1 MKNFIKQLL
10 AENGDVSMT
19 RFLSAV
25 CVLTA
30 CLIAV
35 YGMAKA
41 LDLNQLIGLCSTFLG
56 FGLGA
61 KVTQKWAE
69 KGEIVSEKPEEKSI

>member
-1 MKNFIKQLL
+1 MKNFILSLL
-10 AENGDVSMT
+10 SESNAVSMT

-30 CLIAV
+30 CLIII
-35 YGMAKA
+35 YGMIKG
-41 LDLNQLIGLCSTFLG
+41 LDLNSLSGIISTFLG

-61 KVTQKWAE
+61 KVIQKNME
-69 KGEIVSEKPEEKSI
+69 TDK

>member
-1 MKNFIKQLL
+1 MKFFRELI
-10 AENGDVSMT
+10 AENGTQSMT
-19 RFLSAV
+19 RFLSLI

-30 CLIAV
+30 CAIAI
-35 YGMAKA
+35 YGMVKG

-61 KVTQKWAE
+61 KVVQKNM
-69 KGEIVSEKPEEKSI
+69 EKSSEIEVTKDVVQ

>member
-1 MKNFIKQLL
+1 MSWIKELL
-10 AENGDVSMT
+10 DEKGALSMT
-19 RFLSAV
+19 RFLSAI

-30 CLIAV
+30 VAIAI
-35 YGMAKA
+35 YGMYKAVA
-41 LDLNQLIGLCSTFLG
+41 LDGLIGLTSTFLG

-69 KGEIVSEKPEEKSI
+69 GKETKIEKE

>member
-1 MKNFIKQLL
+1 MKDFVLKLL
-10 AENGDVSMT
+10 SESSELSMT
-19 RFLSAV
+19 RFLSAL

-30 CLIAV
+30 CSIAV
-35 YGMAKA
+35 YGMYKN

-61 KVTQKWAE
+61 KVVQKNLENKTETEVDLE
-69 KGEIVSEKPEEKSI
+69 KK

>member
-1 MKNFIKQLL
+1 MRQFILDLL
-10 AENGDVSMT
+10 AESSGVSMT

-30 CLIAV
+30 CSIAI
-35 YGMAKA
+35 YGMWAKT
-41 LDLNQLIGLCSTFLG
+41 DLNQLIGLCSTFLG

-61 KVTQKWAE
+61 KVVQKNFEGKSELEVDNE
-69 KGEIVSEKPEEKSI
+69 KK